1 MLEAYKMAQKR
12 STAYFWKTIDNAGS
26 AVDILVVNLSM
37 SHIPYY
43 AKEFHTASILY
54 PFAHTLHALRDIYNT
69 LEGIVWLSHALFNEP
84 ETSVPE
90 VLKGMAFS
98 LGSMLLNCLSAIG
111 SLVTLL
117 TRSLSTLFYLGYPCN
132 TGIYKDEDFDLR
144 TMTPEG
150 EDEYVRSRTL
160 TL

>member
-1 MLEAYKMAQKR
+1 MLEAYKMARKR
-12 STAYFWKTIDNAGS
+12 STDYFWKTMGNAGS
-26 AVDILVVNLSM
+26 AVDILAVNLSM

-43 AKEFHTASILY
+43 AKEYHTASILY

-90 VLKGMAFS
+90 VLKGMALS
-98 LGSMLLNCLSAIG
+98 LGSMLLNCLSVIG

-132 TGIYKDEDFDLR
+132 TGIYKDEDLDLR
-144 TMTPEG
+144 KMTPEC
-150 EDEYVRSRTL
+150 EDGYVRSRTL